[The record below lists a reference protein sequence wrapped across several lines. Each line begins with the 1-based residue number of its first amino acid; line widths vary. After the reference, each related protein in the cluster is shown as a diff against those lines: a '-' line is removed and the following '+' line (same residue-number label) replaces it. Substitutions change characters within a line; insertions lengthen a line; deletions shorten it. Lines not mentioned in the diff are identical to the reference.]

1 MLMKEDRLTG
11 GMLSDLIFLHPLSGS
26 GPPLRLVGGEE
37 DFEGRVEVFHTG
49 RWGSVCDDQ
58 WDDRDAEVVCRQ
70 LGFGYVRQ
78 VFFLYNLTYVW

>member
-1 MLMKEDRLTG
+1 MYVIVAENSCVMCITCHL
-11 GMLSDLIFLHPLSGS
+11 PGS

-37 DFEGRVEVFHTG
+37 DFEGRVEVFHGG

-70 LGFGYVRQ
+70 LGFRWV
-78 VFFLYNLTYVW
+78 LPSH